1 MTRAQRAMRVEVGS
15 QGTLWSRAVGGFNKY
30 AAVAAAGI
38 AAITGAVLKLN
49 SLRNLRDEREESK
62 ADVEALTGL
71 SKENIDW
78 LEKEAIRMSTTVDE
92 AGIRIRKSAS
102 EILEAFKLVGSAKP
116 ELLNNKEALAA
127 VTKQALILA
136 EASGLDLKTAVDA
149 LALSLNQYSDGADQA
164 ARYTNVLAAGSKVG
178 AAAVGSITT
187 AVTKSG
193 VSAAAA
199 NIPIEQLVGTIET
212 LAEKGIK
219 DEVAG
224 TGLKKFF
231 LTLQTGADDTNPAVV
246 GLTTALEN
254 LRQKQLS
261 AADVKKMFG
270 QEGYNV
276 AQILIDEADKVDYYT
291 KAVTGTVVAL
301 EQANIKSQTAAAIR
315 AQAKNK
321 LNELGIELMDRL
333 SPSILKVSNGLVNWS
348 NKTVTLIS
356 FIVEH
361 GRVIGSLVLG
371 IAAYTAAIK
380 AKIIWD
386 KLHKAAVDAG
396 TISMSTFNAVLK
408 LNPWGLVI
416 SGIAAVISYF
426 TIFKSKTEEATTA
439 QSTFNEELERTKAA
453 MDLIANVKVSADNFN
468 FLTDR
473 QKQQLKSDALRGI
486 DQLDDM
492 ITKGMIANKQW
503 YESEKQTLIAAAK
516 GNAALQTSYLS
527 GLEHDLNDR
536 MQVIAGYI
544 EEKKRLEGIAA
555 MIPEEKKTVTDT
567 GSDPDESQKDILQ
580 REQLLYAQR
589 QAQLK
594 EIYAAGNDENLQT
607 EGQYQERL
615 LELKKDYLN
624 RTIQLSAIGSKEAID
639 AQSQLSDMLLA
650 EKKNQIQRQID
661 SENTL
666 YEQQQTELKEL
677 YISGNDENLRDEQMY
692 NEAMEQLTLLHLQ
705 RMLDIAG
712 LNADQRKA
720 IEKQLL
726 DFKVKCIQDEEKE
739 RQKALENEQKLN
751 DKAVQEEKN
760 RLDAKTQQYRRYGEQ
775 IGDVVGQVISNQENA
790 LQGFADTMIDV
801 LFDVLGQLI
810 DIEIAKATTTA
821 VGAVAR
827 ATAESMAQPDSV
839 MTFGAAGAARAAVL
853 SGLIMAALA
862 AAKSA
867 LKGLIPGRSSSSS
880 STTSDSDTAKT
891 ATVKVSQWASGN
903 YDVIGADDGKAYNNI
918 PFIGQ
923 PASGIVRRT
932 SLISE
937 NGSELIVN
945 AEDLARLQRHI
956 NYPLVLSAIND
967 ARHGRIAQ
975 RAEGNYSAVET
986 AKAKTINTN
995 SPNSDIGKLIDQ
1007 IKELMLA
1014 LKQLKAYVVLRDL
1027 EEMQELDRKSK
1038 NTFTKKEK

>member
-1 MTRAQRAMRVEVGS
+1 M
-15 QGTLWSRAVGGFNKY
+15 SR
-30 AAVAAAGI
+30 
-38 AAITGAVLKLN
+38 
-49 SLRNLRDEREESK
+49 
-62 ADVEALTGL
+62 
-71 SKENIDW
+71 
-78 LEKEAIRMSTTVDE
+78 
-92 AGIRIRKSAS
+92 
-102 EILEAFKLVGSAKP
+102 
-116 ELLNNKEALAA
+116 
-127 VTKQALILA
+127 
-136 EASGLDLKTAVDA
+136 
-149 LALSLNQYSDGADQA
+149 
-164 ARYTNVLAAGSKVG
+164 
-178 AAAVGSITT
+178 
-187 AVTKSG
+187 
-193 VSAAAA
+193 
-199 NIPIEQLVGTIET
+199 
-212 LAEKGIK
+212 
-219 DEVAG
+219 
-224 TGLKKFF
+224 
-231 LTLQTGADDTNPAVV
+231 
-246 GLTTALEN
+246 
-254 LRQKQLS
+254 
-261 AADVKKMFG
+261 
-270 QEGYNV
+270 
-276 AQILIDEADKVDYYT
+276 
-291 KAVTGTVVAL
+291 
-301 EQANIKSQTAAAIR
+301 
-315 AQAKNK
+315 
-321 LNELGIELMDRL
+321 
-333 SPSILKVSNGLVNWS
+333 
-348 NKTVTLIS
+348 
-356 FIVEH
+356 
-361 GRVIGSLVLG
+361 
-371 IAAYTAAIK
+371 
-380 AKIIWD
+380 
-386 KLHKAAVDAG
+386 
-396 TISMSTFNAVLK
+396 STFNAGWK
-408 LNPWGLVI
+408 LNPLGLGI
-416 SGIAAVISYF
+416 SGIAAVSSYV

-555 MIPEEKKTVTDT
+555 MVPEEKKTVTDT

-607 EGQYQERL
+607 EAQYQERL

-956 NYPLVLSAIND
+956 DYPWEVSAKND
-967 ARHGRIAQ
+967 THHGRIDQ
-975 RAEGNYSAVET
+975 RAKGNYSAVET
-986 AKAKTINTN
+986 SKTKTIKTN

-1007 IKELMLA
+1007 IKELMLV